1 MKEFLYKQMHPQAKF
16 LTRNWTFSKTTK
28 KFDFSK
34 TPKVTKNKKLFE
46 LERIGKVG

>member
-1 MKEFLYKQMHPQAKF
+1 MHPQAKF

-28 KFDFSK
+28 KKIDFSK
-34 TPKVTKNKKLFE
+34 IPKVTKNKKLFE

>member
-1 MKEFLYKQMHPQAKF
+1 MHPQAKF

-46 LERIGKVG
+46 LERIGKDG